1 MAAPRRFAPLAAL
14 LSLCAAVYTTSAAEQ
29 IPPHAALQPAGL
41 HAYADTESVAA
52 GDTIRFYVSAQ
63 APYRF
68 GIAKLGLKVDDRAS
82 DEFIYRSPKTFPAKA
97 QPVHPGS
104 YVHVGNG
111 LPVDLEIGGTR
122 PAKEGRHSCRPAGE
136 AGTKTSDASPS
147 AAGNS
152 PDQPGSIA
160 PSGRSAATATG
171 MSPLLATSGLTLE
184 CWVRPW
190 NLKTWQ
196 GLITQH
202 NYPEHC
208 GFGLFI
214 DGEGRAAFSLGTG
227 GEYSREDMLSGGKL
241 SLRQWSHVAATF
253 DGKTIA
259 LWLDGKQ
266 VASRELPKDASPRKP
281 GPAPLRLGSYGEK
294 GGAAHFLDGDLAA
307 PAIYCRALS
316 PKEIAAR
323 FKAKA
328 LSPPSPNGLLAHW
341 PLDEERGATIRD
353 ASGNDRHGRIVN
365 HATWMI
371 GGPSLD
377 AAKVPRYGNNY
388 DPAQDKSRG
397 HALRLAADDL
407 YDCRW
412 RVSHEFKV
420 PADARSGI
428 YAAWFEFDWE
438 DQPHRYPVTFIVRK
452 ADDAKKAP
460 IALLT
465 STTTWRAYSGACF
478 AKNVPREDRFWPTG
492 GPASDPANAPSYNC
506 YKDHRAGQP
515 TYQVGLRLPWP
526 AAGPD
531 VRYSPPTINYSHLM
545 RTERFTHVWLEK
557 QGYEFDVITSL
568 DLHRDPGLLDGYQAL
583 ILNGHD
589 EYWSIEMYENLDRYL
604 KEGGNVAVL
613 SGNTMFWRV
622 SFNDDLSIM
631 ECRKYGPKIGG
642 RKFAQVGEI
651 YHSHD
656 GKRGSLMRHAG
667 YPAYKVI
674 GMECSGWWGG
684 ANNGVYTVADKDHFL
699 FNTPEK
705 IDWSDRTTFAHGA
718 KGSFPRAGGHEGDVR
733 LSSFAKPVE
742 AIPQFGDIPK
752 EPKGIQTLAK
762 IERSASRAQDWFAR
776 WVSVPKAT
784 LVDMIYWKRPQGGK
798 VFHAGA
804 IAFGWTL
811 AADPKQAALM
821 RNVLA
826 DFGVKPT
833 RPKRAKKPN
842 IVFILTDNQGAW
854 QLGCY
859 GNPDFQTPNI
869 DRMAKEGVRFT
880 RAFANN
886 AVCSPTRATFLTG
899 LTPSQHGVHR
909 YLSAGRL
916 QIGPQA
922 KYTLEEFT
930 TLPEVLHHAGYTCGL
945 SGKWHLGAN
954 ATPQD
959 GFSFWVTKEHGH
971 SPGFLNQKVL
981 EDGETKTIEKHLSEY
996 WTDRGIEFIESAA
1009 KKKDTPFFLYLAYN
1023 GPYTL
1028 SGAIKEKVPSPWSDP
1043 YVDHHLPSFPRP
1055 KKIHPWQRNQHDLI
1069 GDVEIGRNLA
1079 GQVTAV
1085 DAGVGRIMETLK
1097 RLKLDEDTLVVYT
1110 ADQGAVAGHAGFW
1123 GMGDHS
1129 KPLHAR
1135 DGTMSIPMIFRWPG
1149 AIPAGRTEDA
1159 LVSNYD
1165 FMPSL
1170 LGLLDLPMPTQP
1182 VLSPGRDFSAALR
1195 GKDLNGW
1202 QNEMFY
1208 EFENVRAI
1216 RTADWKYVERLGE
1229 EPPAELYNLKSDPD
1243 ELNNLSAAKK
1253 QEERKEELA
1262 KRLHDWFGKNA
1273 DPKWDLW
1280 KGGKSKARIGT
1291 AAQFRAALG
1300 PEAAQLDPPLK
1311 PAVKKAATQPAS
1323 FNRPGKDVTP
1333 EKDHSFNL
1341 TSGTAFLSGGSVKVN
1356 DRVQAIAWWKTA
1368 KDTALWKLRSV
1379 KPGNYTVILEWA
1391 APEACAGQEFV
1402 LRNQDGSIDFHSKVL
1417 STGGWGKFLALAIGE
1432 IRLPHTSVNLSL
1444 NPVND
1449 LKAEDLF
1456 DLRRIRLLPEG
1467 SDEIAKYKKAQP
1479 AAASAPAPTQ
1489 LAPRKQIAGNSPRP
1503 AAPGQ
1508 DGVFTLIADTASI
1521 HGPNAEIV
1529 RPQNAIAGWTEP
1541 AHAAVWKL
1549 TGLKP
1554 GKYDVHVDWAMPDVT
1569 RGGLQSARLSLD
1581 GLSLRV
1587 APIRTTGGAD
1597 RYARYIIGTI
1607 ELPPGDHD
1615 FGFAPNGN
1623 VASTWVRL
1631 RSIKLVPA
1639 DTGEFRVPP
1648 LSVPEGFEISPAAI
1662 PPLVKH
1668 PMMACLDDQGRMFIS
1683 ESSGINAKAPELLEK
1698 RPHKI
1703 LMLEDKDNDG
1713 VYDKST
1719 VFAENLVLPNGA
1731 QWLNGSLYVCSPPY
1745 VWKFT
1750 DTDND
1755 GKADEQTPVNGKFG
1769 FNGMSSA
1776 FHGPVLGPDGRLYW
1790 CGGQHGWTLGDPS
1803 PGFDLKGPWTS
1814 RAPGV
1819 FSAWPD
1825 GSDTEDLAHGGKANP
1840 VEVTFTAEGE
1850 VLGTV
1855 AVYDGINGRH
1865 DAVLHWLHGAKYNL
1879 NPGRGTDLPQT
1890 SQPLLPPVSR
1900 RGWVAPPS
1908 ITRYRSGAFGPEY
1921 QDDLFLCEFNTHQ
1934 VYRLQLE
1941 RNGAGFTSTDQ
1952 VFLESSS
1959 PYSHFTDVF
1968 EDADGSLLVIDTGG
1982 WFLYGCP
1989 TSSIEKPE
1997 VRGAIY
2003 RIRKKGQKTPADP
2016 RGLQIDWAKASAG
2029 KLVSLL
2035 DDTRFNVRDKAIQQ
2049 LARRGESSIVALGE
2063 TLAKSQSAQARR
2075 NAVWALTRIDSPKAR
2090 LTAQKALAD
2099 RDFSV
2104 RLTAAR
2110 GISTRR
2116 DKGALSPLLAQVVSD
2131 EPAVRRECATA
2142 LGRIGE
2148 ESAIPALLKSL
2159 ETATDDRFLQHAL
2172 IYALIELGNSGAVRS
2187 GLASNNALVQ
2197 QGSLIALDQMAN
2209 GGLKPDDLTN
2219 ALKSNDETLR
2229 THAIRIATERKW
2241 AAPIKDRLQAGLASA
2256 SDDTAPALT
2265 DTLLAFADVKEI
2277 QDLISA
2283 ALVSGDL
2290 PAAAHRALLHTVA
2303 RAGLKNP
2310 PAPWIQASVA
2320 FLDSTD
2326 HAILD
2331 AAIEAAVKRSARA
2344 ADPKLNKIAMRSS
2357 LPQETRIAAIA
2368 ALALRAN
2375 PLPEDHF
2382 ATLLDEF
2389 APTSSPDRRA
2399 QAARILSGARLTDS
2413 QRAQLLPVVKSCGPL
2428 ELAALLDAFAADKN
2442 PDSGAAL
2449 LNTLAESS
2457 ARSALTL
2464 DQLQAIAARYDH
2476 SRVAKLVQPLIEEL
2490 QAGEAQRNQR
2500 LAELEAGLLP
2510 GNPDRGVEA
2519 FKKAACIVCH
2529 MVKGTGGK
2537 VGPDL
2542 SQIGGIRTTRDLLE
2556 AIVYPNA
2563 SFAREYEPMT
2573 VNLKD
2578 GEALPGRIAGEDET
2592 QVRLMNVAG
2601 EIVEISRDKIQSI
2614 ETSAISLMPAGLD
2627 QALNTQE
2634 LSDLMAYLR
2643 GLK

>member
-1 MAAPRRFAPLAAL
+1 MAASRRFAPLTVLL
-14 LSLCAAVYTTSAAEQ
+14 LSCSLAVSSPAAQ
-29 IPPHAALQPAGL
+29 GIPPHASLQPNGL
-41 HAYADTESVAA
+41 HAYADAESVAA
-52 GDTIRFYVSAQ
+52 GDTIRFHVSSQ

-68 GIAKLGLKVDDRAS
+68 GVAKLGPKVDDRNS
-82 DEFIYRSPKTFPAKA
+82 DEFIFESPAYHPGKE
-97 QPVHPGS
+97 QPIHPGS
-104 YVHVGNG
+104 YIHVGSG
-111 LPVDLEIGGTR
+111 LEN
-122 PAKEGRHSCRPAGE
+122 
-136 AGTKTSDASPS
+136 DAPIQ
-147 AAGNS
+147 A
-152 PDQPGSIA
+152 
-160 PSGRSAATATG
+160 
-171 MSPLLATSGLTLE
+171 LTLE

-190 NLKTWQ
+190 NLKRWQ

-202 NYPEHC
+202 NYPDNC
-208 GFGLFI
+208 GYGLFI
-214 DGEGRAAFSLGTG
+214 DGEGKVAFSLGTG
-227 GEYSREDMLSGGKL
+227 GEYEKGQMLYGPKL
-241 SLRQWSHVAATF
+241 KLRQWHHLVAVFAGKSKQIWV
-253 DGKTIA
+253 DGK
-259 LWLDGKQ
+259 L
-266 VASRELPKDASPRKP
+266 VAEANLPTNTAPRKA
-281 GPAPLRLGSYGEK
+281 GAAPLRIGAYGEN
-294 GGAAHFLDGDLAA
+294 GSASSFLDGDIAA
-307 PAIYCRALS
+307 PAIYTRALLK
-316 PKEIAAR
+316 PEIANR
-323 FKAKA
+323 FKDRA
-328 LSPPSPNGLLAHW
+328 LVPPSPNGLFAHW

-353 ASGNDRHGRIVN
+353 ASGSNRHGRIIN
-365 HATWMI
+365 HGTWMI
-371 GGPSLD
+371 GGPSFD
-377 AAKVPRYGNNY
+377 ATKVPRYGGSY
-388 DPAQDKSRG
+388 DPAADEDRG
-397 HALRLAADDL
+397 HALRLAADDF

-412 RVSHEFKV
+412 EVSHEFEV
-420 PADARSGI
+420 PAGAKSGI
-428 YAAWFEFDWE
+428 YAAWFEFEWE
-438 DQPHRYPVTFIVRK
+438 GEPHRYPVTFIVRK
-452 ADDAKKAP
+452 AANARKAP
-460 IALLT
+460 IAILT
-465 STTTWRAYSGACF
+465 STTTWRAYSGAWF

-515 TYQVGLRLPWP
+515 TYHVGLRLPWP

-531 VRYSPPTINYSHLM
+531 VRYSPPSINYSHLM

-557 QGYEFDVITSL
+557 EGYEFDVITSL
-568 DLHRDPGLLDGYQAL
+568 DLHRDPDLLAGYQSL
-583 ILNGHD
+583 IINGHD
-589 EYWSIEMYENLDRYL
+589 EYWSVEMYENLDRYL
-604 KEGGNVAVL
+604 KNGGHVAVL

-656 GKRGSLMRHAG
+656 GKRGSLLRHAG

-705 IDWSDRTTFAHGA
+705 IDWSDRETFAHGA

-733 LSSFAKPVE
+733 LSSFAKPKE
-742 AIPQFGDIPK
+742 AIPQFGVIPE
-752 EPKGIQTLAK
+752 EPAGIQTLAK
-762 IERSASRAQDWFAR
+762 IERKNSRAQDWFAR
-776 WVSVPKAT
+776 WVNVPEAT
-784 LVDMIYWKRPQGGK
+784 LVDMIYWERPQGGT

-811 AADPKQAALM
+811 AADSKQAALM
-821 RNVLA
+821 RNVLHK
-826 DFGVKPT
+826 FGVKPNK
-833 RPKRAKKPN
+833 PKRAKKPN

-886 AVCSPTRATFLTG
+886 AVCSPTRATYLTG

-971 SPGFLNQKVL
+971 SQGFLKQKVL
-981 EDGETKTIEKHLSEY
+981 ENGETKTIDQHLSEY
-996 WTDRGIEFIESAA
+996 WTDRGIEFIEREA
-1009 KKKDTPFFLYLAYN
+1009 KKDKPFFLYIAYN

-1028 SGAIKEKVPSPWSDP
+1028 SGAMKEKVPSPWSDP

-1055 KKIHPWQRNQHDLI
+1055 KAAHPWQRNQHDLI
-1069 GDVEIGRNLA
+1069 GNVEIGRNLA

-1097 RLKLDEDTLVVYT
+1097 RLDLDEDTLVVYT

-1123 GMGDHS
+1123 GMGDHTR
-1129 KPLHAR
+1129 PLHAR

-1182 VLSPGRDFSAALR
+1182 VLSPGRDFSSALR
-1195 GKDLNGW
+1195 GRELTGW
-1202 QNEMFY
+1202 QDEMFY

-1216 RTADWKYVERLGE
+1216 RTLDWKYVERLGE
-1229 EPPAELYNLKSDPD
+1229 EPNFELYDLKADPD
-1243 ELNNLSAAKK
+1243 ELNNLSATKRHK
-1253 QEERKEELA
+1253 EHKEELA
-1262 KRLHDWFGKNA
+1262 KRLHDWFAKNA

-1280 KGGKSKARIGT
+1280 KGGKSKSRIGT
-1291 AAQFRAALG
+1291 APQFRAVLG
-1300 PEAAQLDPPLK
+1300 PDAAQLDPPLK
-1311 PAVKKAATQPAS
+1311 PSSAKKATKQPAS
-1323 FNRPGKDVTP
+1323 FNRPGKEITP

-1341 TSGTAFLSGGSVKVN
+1341 TSATAFLSGGSVKVN

-1391 APEACAGQEFV
+1391 APDACAGQEFV
-1402 LRNQDGSIDFHSKVL
+1402 LRNQDGSTDFHAKVVA
-1417 STGGWGKFLALAIGE
+1417 TGGWGNFMALAIGE

-1444 NPVND
+1444 SPAKD

-1467 SDEIAKYKKAQP
+1467 SAEIAKYKKAKP
-1479 AAASAPAPTQ
+1479 AAASVPAPTQ
-1489 LAPRKQIAGNSPRP
+1489 LAPRKAIPGNSPRP
-1503 AAPGQ
+1503 VQADQ
-1508 DGVFTLIADTASI
+1508 DRVFTLIADTASV
-1521 HGPNAEIV
+1521 HGPDAEIV
-1529 RPQNAIAGWTEP
+1529 RPQNAIAGWTAP

-1554 GKYDVHVDWAMPDVT
+1554 GSYDVHVDWAMPDVT
-1569 RGGLQSARLSLD
+1569 RGGLQSARLSVD
-1581 GLSLRV
+1581 GQSRRV

-1607 ELPPGDHD
+1607 DLPGGNHE

-1639 DTGEFRVPP
+1639 DTGEFRIPP
-1648 LSVPEGFEISPAAI
+1648 LSVPDGFEITPAAI

-1668 PMMACLDDQGRMFIS
+1668 PMMACLDDRGRMFIS
-1683 ESSGINAKAPELLEK
+1683 ESAGINAKAPELLEK

-1703 LMLEDKDNDG
+1703 LMLEDMDNDG

-1731 QWLNGSLYVCSPPY
+1731 QWLDGSLYVCSPPY

-1750 DTDND
+1750 DTDGD

-1890 SQPLLPPVSR
+1890 SHPLLHPVSR
-1900 RGWVAPPS
+1900 RGWVAPPGL
-1908 ITRYRSGAFGPEY
+1908 TRYRSGAFGEEY
-1921 QDDLFLCEFNTHQ
+1921 KDDIFLCEFNTHR

-1941 RNGAGFTSTDQ
+1941 RKGASFSSADQ
-1952 VFLESSS
+1952 IFLESSS

-1968 EDADGSLLVIDTGG
+1968 EDGDGSLLVVDTGG

-2003 RIRKKGQKTPADP
+2003 RICKKGQEAPADP
-2016 RGLQIDWAKASAG
+2016 RGLKIDWAKAPAE
-2029 KLVSLL
+2029 KLTALL
-2035 DDTRFNVRDKAIQQ
+2035 DDARFNVRDEAIQQ
-2049 LARRGESSIVALGE
+2049 LALRGEPAIPALRE
-2063 TLAKSQSAQARR
+2063 TLAQSKSIQARR
-2075 NAVWALTRIDSPKAR
+2075 NAVWALTRMPSTAARKAAR
-2090 LTAQKALAD
+2090 AALED
-2099 RDFSV
+2099 ESVSV

-2110 GISTRR
+2110 GVSTRR
-2116 DKGALSPLLAQVVSD
+2116 DKGALPSLLKLLVTD
-2131 EPAVRRECATA
+2131 EPAIRRECATA
-2142 LGRIGE
+2142 LGRIGDKA
-2148 ESAIPALLKSL
+2148 AIPALLKSL
-2159 ETATDDRFLQHAL
+2159 ETADGDRFLQHSL
-2172 IYALIELGNSGAVRS
+2172 IYALIELSDAPAVRI
-2187 GLASNNALVQ
+2187 GLTSNHPLIQ
-2197 QGSLIALDQMAN
+2197 QGALIALDQMKE
-2209 GGLKPDDLTN
+2209 GGLAPDDLTN
-2219 ALKSNDETLR
+2219 PLKSNDETLR
-2229 THAIRIATERKW
+2229 GHAIRIATARKW
-2241 AAPIKDRLQAGLASA
+2241 AAPIKDRLRAGLAA
-2256 SDDTAPALT
+2256 ATDATAPALT

-2283 ALVSGDL
+2283 GLVSGDL
-2290 PAAAHRALLHTVA
+2290 PSAAHRALLQTVA

-2310 PAPWIQASVA
+2310 PSPWIQTPVA
-2320 FLDSTD
+2320 FLDSSD
-2326 HAILD
+2326 PAILD
-2331 AAIEAAVKRSARA
+2331 AAIEAAVKRSGNA
-2344 ADPKLNKIAMRSS
+2344 ADSQFRRIALRTS
-2357 LPQETRIAAIA
+2357 LPRETRIAAIA
-2368 ALALRAN
+2368 ALAPRAI
-2375 PLPEDHF
+2375 PLPADLF

-2389 APTSSPDRRA
+2389 EATSSPDRRA
-2399 QAARILSGARLTDS
+2399 QAARILAGSRLVDS
-2413 QRAQLLPVVKSCGPL
+2413 QRAQLLPIVESCGPL
-2428 ELAALLDAFAADKN
+2428 ELASLLEAFASDKI
-2442 PDSGAAL
+2442 PDSGIAL
-2449 LNTLAESS
+2449 LTALADCT

-2464 DQLQAIAARYDH
+2464 DQLQSIAARYDNP
-2476 SRVAKLVQPLIEEL
+2476 RVGKLVQPIIEQL
-2490 QAGEAQRNQR
+2490 QAGEKQRNQR
-2500 LAELEAGLLP
+2500 LAELEAGLLA

-2519 FKKAACIVCH
+2519 FKKAACVVCH
-2529 MVKGTGGK
+2529 RVKGIGGK

-2573 VNLKD
+2573 VNLRD
-2578 GEALPGRIAGEDET
+2578 GEALSGRITREDESSIH
-2592 QVRLMNVAG
+2592 LMNVAG
-2601 EIVEISRDKIQSI
+2601 EISRIQRAKIQSI
-2614 ETSAISLMPAGLD
+2614 ETSVTSLMPAGLE
-2627 QALNTQE
+2627 QALSNQE
-2634 LSDLMAYLR
+2634 LSDLIAYLR
-2643 GLK
+2643 SLK

>member
-1 MAAPRRFAPLAAL
+1 MPVFGRPAFLNAAILACILPNA
-14 LSLCAAVYTTSAAEQ
+14 SFAAEP
-29 IPPHAALQPAGL
+29 IPPHASLQPAGL
-41 HAYADTESVAA
+41 HAYADAESVAA
-52 GDTIRFYVSAQ
+52 GDTIRFHVSAQ
-63 APYRF
+63 GPYRF
-68 GIAKLGLKVDDRAS
+68 GVARLGLKVDDRDS
-82 DEFIYRSPKTFPAKA
+82 DEFIFESPKTFPAKA
-97 QPVHPGS
+97 QPIHPGS
-104 YVHVGNG
+104 YIHVGKG
-111 LPVDLEIGGTR
+111 LP
-122 PAKEGRHSCRPAGE
+122 A
-136 AGTKTSDASPS
+136 ASPIAKS
-147 AAGNS
+147 NTR
-152 PDQPGSIA
+152 DQPAAKAS
-160 PSGRSAATATG
+160 SDRSAATATG
-171 MSPLLATSGLTLE
+171 MSPLLESIPGLTLE

-190 NLKTWQ
+190 NLKRWQ

-202 NYPEHC
+202 DYPDNS
-208 GFGLFI
+208 GYGLFI
-214 DGEGRAAFSLGTG
+214 DGEGKVAFSLGTG
-227 GEYSREDMLSGGKL
+227 GEYEKGQMLHGPKL
-241 SLRQWSHVAATF
+241 KLRQWHHLVAVF
-253 DGKTIA
+253 DGKAKQI
-259 LWLDGKQ
+259 WVDGKLAAESQ
-266 VASRELPKDASPRKP
+266 LPPNAPPRKA
-281 GPAPLRLGSYGEK
+281 GPAPLRIGAYGEK
-294 GGAAHFLDGDLAA
+294 GAASSFLDGDIAA
-307 PAIYCRALS
+307 PAIYTRALLK
-316 PKEIAAR
+316 PEIANR
-323 FKAKA
+323 FKDKA
-328 LSPPSPNGLLAHW
+328 LVPPSPNGLFAHW
-341 PLDEERGATIRD
+341 PLDEEKGAKIRD
-353 ASGNDRHGRIVN
+353 ASGNSRHGRIIN
-365 HATWMI
+365 HGTWMI
-371 GGPSLD
+371 GGPSFD
-377 AAKVPRYGNNY
+377 ATKVPRYGGAY
-388 DPAQDKSRG
+388 DPTKDESRG

-412 RVSHEFKV
+412 AVSHKFKV
-420 PADARSGI
+420 PKTARSGV
-428 YAAWFEFDWE
+428 YAAWFEFEWE
-438 DQPHRYPVTFIVRK
+438 GQPHRYPVTFIVRK
-452 ADDAKKAP
+452 AKNAQKAP
-460 IALLT
+460 IAMLT
-465 STTTWRAYSGACF
+465 STTTWRAYSGAWF
-478 AKNVPREDRFWPTG
+478 AGNVPREDRFWPTG
-492 GPASDPANAPSYNC
+492 GPASAPATSPSYNC

-531 VRYSPPTINYSHLM
+531 VRYSPPSINYSHLM
-545 RTERFTHVWLEK
+545 RTERFTHVWLENE
-557 QGYEFDVITSL
+557 GYEFDVITSL
-568 DLHRDPGLLDGYQAL
+568 DLHRDPDLLDGYQSL
-583 ILNGHD
+583 IINGHD

-604 KEGGNVAVL
+604 KSGGNVAVL

-656 GKRGSLMRHAG
+656 RKRGSLMRHAG

-684 ANNGVYTVADKDHFL
+684 ANNGVYTVYDKSHFL

-705 IDWSDRTTFAHGA
+705 IDWSDRETFAHGA
-718 KGSFPRAGGHEGDVR
+718 QGGFPRAGGHEGDVR
-733 LSSFAKPVE
+733 LSSFANPTE
-742 AIPQFGDIPK
+742 AIPQSGVIPD

-762 IERSASRAQDWFAR
+762 IERKNSRAQDYFAR
-776 WVSVPKAT
+776 WVNVDKAT

-833 RPKRAKKPN
+833 TSKRAKKPN

-869 DRMAKEGVRFT
+869 DRLAKEGVRFT

-922 KYTLEEFT
+922 RYTLEEFT

-981 EDGETKTIEKHLSEY
+981 EDGKTKTIEKHLSEY

-1009 KKKDTPFFLYLAYN
+1009 KKKDKPFFLYLAYN

-1028 SGAIKEKVPSPWSDP
+1028 AGAIKEKVPSPWSDP

-1055 KKIHPWQRNQHDLI
+1055 GKVHPWQRNQQELI
-1069 GDVEIGRNLA
+1069 GDVQIGRNLA

-1085 DAGVGRIMETLK
+1085 DAGVGRVMETLK
-1097 RLKLDEDTLVVYT
+1097 RLKLDEDTLVIYT

-1149 AIPAGRTEDA
+1149 EIPAGRTEDA

-1182 VLSPGRDFSAALR
+1182 VLSPGRDFSGTLR
-1195 GKDLNGW
+1195 GRDLRTW
-1202 QNEMFY
+1202 DNEMFY

-1216 RTADWKYVERLGE
+1216 RTLDWKYVERLGE
-1229 EPPAELYNLKSDPD
+1229 EPPVELYDLKTDPD
-1243 ELNNLSAAKK
+1243 ELKNLEAAKRHK
-1253 QEERKEELA
+1253 RHKEELA
-1262 KRLHDWFGKNA
+1262 KRLHAWFAKNA

-1280 KGGKSKARIGT
+1280 KGGKSKSRIGT
-1291 AAQFRAALG
+1291 APQFRSVLG
-1300 PEAAQLDPPLK
+1300 PDAGQTDPPLK
-1311 PAVKKAATQPAS
+1311 SSPKKPTAQPGS
-1323 FNRPGKDVTP
+1323 FNRPGKEVTP
-1333 EKDHSFNL
+1333 EKDHSFKL
-1341 TSGTAFLSGGSVKVN
+1341 TSGAAFLSGGSVKVN
-1356 DRVQAIAWWKTA
+1356 ERVQSIAWWKTA

-1391 APEACAGQEFV
+1391 APDACADQEFV
-1402 LRNQDGSIDFHSKVL
+1402 LRNQDGSIDFHSKVV
-1417 STGGWGKFLALAIGE
+1417 STGGWGKFMALAIGK

-1444 NPVND
+1444 SPAND

-1467 SDEIAKYKKAQP
+1467 SAEIAKYKKAQP
-1479 AAASAPAPTQ
+1479 AAASAPTKTQ
-1489 LAPRKQIAGNSPRP
+1489 LAPRKQIPGNAPRP
-1503 AAPGQ
+1503 VAPGQ
-1508 DGVFTLIADTASI
+1508 DGVFTLIADTASV

-1529 RPQNAIAGWTEP
+1529 RPQNAIAGWTSP

-1549 TGLKP
+1549 TGLKS

-1569 RGGLQSARLSLD
+1569 RGGLQSARLSID
-1581 GLSLRV
+1581 GGTLRV

-1597 RYARYIIGTI
+1597 RYARYIIGTV
-1607 ELPPGDHD
+1607 ELPEGDHA

-1623 VASTWVRL
+1623 VSSTWVRL
-1631 RSIKLVPA
+1631 RSIRLVPA
-1639 DTGEFRVPP
+1639 DTGEFRIPP
-1648 LSVPEGFEISPAAI
+1648 LTVPEGFDISPAAI
-1662 PPLVKH
+1662 PPLVQH

-1683 ESSGINAKAPELLEK
+1683 ESAGINAKAPELLEK

-1703 LMLEDKDNDG
+1703 LMLEDEDNDG

-1750 DTDND
+1750 DTNGD
-1755 GKADEQTPVNGKFG
+1755 GKADEQAPINGKFG

-1776 FHGPVLGPDGRLYW
+1776 FHGPILGPDGRLYW
-1790 CGGQHGWTLGDPS
+1790 CGGQHGWTLDDVTS
-1803 PGFDLKGPWTS
+1803 GFDLKGPWTS

-1819 FSAWPD
+1819 FSSWPNGD
-1825 GSDTEDLAHGGKANP
+1825 DTEDRAHGGKANP

-1865 DAVLHWLHGAKYNL
+1865 DAVLHWMHGAKYNL

-1890 SQPLLPPVSR
+1890 SHPLLPPVSR
-1900 RGWVAPPS
+1900 RGWVAPPGL
-1908 ITRYRSGAFGPEY
+1908 TRYRSGAFGEEY
-1921 QDDLFLCEFNTHQ
+1921 KDDIFLCEFNTHR

-1941 RNGAGFTSTDQ
+1941 RKGASFTSTDQ
-1952 VFLESSS
+1952 IFLESSS

-1968 EDADGSLLVIDTGG
+1968 EDGDGSLLVVDTGG

-2003 RIRKKGQKTPADP
+2003 RIRKKGQKDAPDP
-2016 RGLQIDWAKASAG
+2016 RGLKIAWANAKPTD
-2029 KLVSLL
+2029 LVGLL
-2035 DDTRFNVRDKAIQQ
+2035 DDSRFNVRDKATQR
-2049 LARRGESSIVALGE
+2049 LALRGESAIPAMAK
-2063 TLAKSQSAQARR
+2063 TLSDSNSVQARR
-2075 NAVWALTRIDSPKAR
+2075 NATWTLTRIHTQNAR
-2090 LTAQKALAD
+2090 ATVRRALD
-2099 RDFSV
+2099 DKSFSV

-2110 GISTRR
+2110 SVSTHR
-2116 DKGALSPLLAQVVSD
+2116 DKEARGKLEELVISD
-2131 EPAVRRECATA
+2131 KPAIRRECATA
-2142 LGRIGE
+2142 LGRIGDKA
-2148 ESAIPALLKSL
+2148 SVPTLLRSL
-2159 ETATDDRFLQHAL
+2159 ETAADDRFLQHAL
-2172 IYALIELGNSGAVRS
+2172 IYALIEIGDAEAVRV
-2187 GLASNNALVQ
+2187 GLDSSHPLVQ
-2197 QGSLIALDQMAN
+2197 QGALIALDQMKG
-2209 GGLKPDDLTN
+2209 GGLTPIDLSD
-2219 ALKSNDETLR
+2219 ALKSEDATLR
-2229 THAIRIATERKW
+2229 GHAIRIATRRKW
-2241 AAPIKDRLQAGLASA
+2241 AEPVFAHLRSGLTAPTPDSLPALKQTLAAFAHEARVQSLINDSLESSELPDATRAMLLMVIADAKLPKFPSIWTQRVLEALESDDQDVLRAALTARYRHKIETENDRLLRIIGNPKWDESIRMTALESLVARLRPLPTGVLRSILKGLAPS
-2256 SDDTAPALT
+2256 SSPG
-2265 DTLLAFADVKEI
+2265 I
-2277 QDLISA
+2277 
-2283 ALVSGDL
+2283 
-2290 PAAAHRALLHTVA
+2290 R
-2303 RAGLKNP
+2303 
-2310 PAPWIQASVA
+2310 
-2320 FLDSTD
+2320 
-2326 HAILD
+2326 
-2331 AAIEAAVKRSARA
+2331 ARA
-2344 ADPKLNKIAMRSS
+2344 ARALK
-2357 LPQETRIAAIA
+2357 AA
-2368 ALALRAN
+2368 
-2375 PLPEDHF
+2375 H
-2382 ATLLDEF
+2382 
-2389 APTSSPDRRA
+2389 
-2399 QAARILSGARLTDS
+2399 LTAD
-2413 QRAQLLPVVKSCGPL
+2413 QRMHLLPILKSSGPL
-2428 ELAALLDAFAADKN
+2428 EFSALLDAFHADMD
-2442 PDSGAAL
+2442 PSSGAAL
-2449 LNTLAESS
+2449 FNT
-2457 ARSALTL
+2457 
-2464 DQLQAIAARYDH
+2464 
-2476 SRVAKLVQPLIEEL
+2476 VAKAPARVSLTPERLRTIAKRYNDESVHKLAAPLI
-2490 QAGEAQRNQR
+2490 
-2500 LAELEAGLLP
+2500 AELEAAADRREERLSDLEAGLKP
-2510 GNPDRGVEA
+2510 GNPDRGVAA
-2519 FKKAACIVCH
+2519 FTKAACNVCH
-2529 MVKGTGGK
+2529 MVKGAGG
-2537 VGPDL
+2537 VIGPDL
-2542 SQIGGIRTTRDLLE
+2542 SQIGSIRTTRDLLE
-2556 AIVYPNA
+2556 AIAYPNA

-2578 GEALPGRIAGEDET
+2578 GESLAGRITREDESSIH
-2592 QVRLMNVAG
+2592 LMNVAG
-2601 EIVEISRDKIQSI
+2601 EISQIQRAEIQSI
-2614 ETSAISLMPAGLD
+2614 ETSVTSLMPAGLE
-2627 QALNTQE
+2627 QALSNQE
-2634 LSDLMAYLR
+2634 LSDLIAYLR